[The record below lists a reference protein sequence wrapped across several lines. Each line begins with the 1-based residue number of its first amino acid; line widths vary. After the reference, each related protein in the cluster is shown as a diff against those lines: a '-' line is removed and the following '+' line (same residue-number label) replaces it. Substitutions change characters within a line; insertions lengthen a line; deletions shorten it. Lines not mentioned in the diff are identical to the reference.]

1 MEQILVTRQYI
12 QHSGAA
18 YNRAAGELID
28 NFKKY
33 LKKIMTLSQSRLMCK
48 FLDLHI
54 SARTYS
60 LDRDAL

>member
-33 LKKIMTLSQSRLMCK
+33 LKKNYDTIP
-48 FLDLHI
+48 I
-54 SARTYS
+54 SS
-60 LDRDAL
+60 HV